1 MSFEQEVRRAGVVGN
16 VPLNSTPDLL
26 ISCEGAGSAFVSFVF
41 SCLSWLVFVVGIAS
55 SASAQVAPPTIVVE
69 TDKGTFEFETY
80 PADAPKTVAH
90 VVALVKR
97 GFYDGQRV
105 HRALPGFLV
114 QWGDPRSRDTAREE
128 DWGRGPEASSGKAI
142 GVAEISRKRLHV
154 LGAVAVAHPGVPGE
168 ADSQIYVTLADR
180 RDLNGKYTV
189 FGQVIAG
196 ADVPERLE
204 RGDVIRRMSVKE

>member
-1 MSFEQEVRRAGVVGN
+1 MTTHDQPQRTPWTQRSSPVQVFPSVSPASSVVKRAATVV
-16 VPLNSTPDLL
+16 V
-26 ISCEGAGSAFVSFVF
+26 
-41 SCLSWLVFVVGIAS
+41 SWLLLSFAS
-55 SASAQVAPPTIVVE
+55 SAQVAAPIIVVD
-69 TDKGTFEFETY
+69 TTKGTFEFETY

-114 QWGDPRSRDTAREE
+114 QWGDPRSRDTARED
-128 DWGRGPEASSGKAI
+128 DWGRGPDASSGAAI
-142 GVAEISRKRLHV
+142 GVPEISRKHLHRH
-154 LGAVAVAHPGVPGE
+154 GAVAMAHPGVPGE

-180 RDLNGKYTV
+180 RDLDGKYTV

-196 ADVPERLE
+196 DEVPARLE
-204 RGDVIRRMSVKE
+204 RGDVIRKMSVKE